1 MDEERVDGTREGV
14 ALREL
19 RPSVDVLLRSLSLRV
34 NEGNLVSILL
44 LMLFADDSA
53 DRRRLEACDS
63 KSLLKLRVGKS
74 LDKS

>member
-19 RPSVDVLLRSLSLRV
+19 RPNVDVPLRSLNLRV
-34 NEGNLVSILL
+34 NEGNLDSILL
-44 LMLFADDSA
+44 VMLVADDSA

-63 KSLLKLRVGKS
+63 KCLLKSLGKS
-74 LDKS
+74 LGKS